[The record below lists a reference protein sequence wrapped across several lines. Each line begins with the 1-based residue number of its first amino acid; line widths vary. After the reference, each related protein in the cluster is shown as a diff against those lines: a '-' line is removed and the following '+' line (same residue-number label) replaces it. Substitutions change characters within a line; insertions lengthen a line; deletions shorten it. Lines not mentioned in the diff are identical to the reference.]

1 MSFRKPFLIALTLFT
16 GGIVSGQDRYSA
28 GDIVENF
35 TLTNRSTGQEVDLYD
50 LEGNVVFLEW
60 FAWWCPYCQA
70 AAAKTETDIV
80 DYYDDRDGNAN
91 GIPVKHVALNLVSG
105 QETQTQNFIDSYGL
119 GFVLD
124 DPDRD
129 VADLFQ
135 SSGQPIF
142 AIINGVENS
151 ASHDQWELLY
161 SLHGYGST
169 NPPIST
175 FRTHIDSVEAEADG
189 DPEVTISGGSA
200 ITEGGNA
207 SFTLTATPAPS
218 SSLDVEVSVAD
229 DDASDFLASGN
240 EVSRTVAIPT
250 TGTVSFTVATE
261 NDAVDEANGS
271 VSATVNSGS
280 GYTVGTPSTATVMVN
295 DNDDPPP
302 PPTPEVTITGGN
314 AITEGGNAR
323 FTLTATPA
331 PSSSLDVEV
340 SVADDDASDF
350 LASGNEVSRTVAI
363 PTTGT
368 VSFSVATENDAVDEA
383 NGSVS
388 ATVNSGSGY
397 TVGTPSTATVM
408 VNDNDDPPPPP
419 TPEVTITGGNAI
431 TEGGNARFT
440 LTATPA
446 PSSSLDVEVSVAD
459 DDASDFLASGNE
471 VSRTVA
477 IPTTGTVS
485 FTVATENDAVDEAN
499 GSVSATV
506 NSGSG
511 YTVARPLPPR

>member
-1 MSFRKPFLIALTLFT
+1 MTIT
-16 GGIVSGQDRYSA
+16 GG
-28 GDIVENF
+28 N
-35 TLTNRSTGQEVDLYD
+35 
-50 LEGNVVFLEW
+50 
-60 FAWWCPYCQA
+60 
-70 AAAKTETDIV
+70 
-80 DYYDDRDGNAN
+80 
-91 GIPVKHVALNLVSG
+91 
-105 QETQTQNFIDSYGL
+105 
-119 GFVLD
+119 
-124 DPDRD
+124 
-129 VADLFQ
+129 
-135 SSGQPIF
+135 
-142 AIINGVENS
+142 
-151 ASHDQWELLY
+151 
-161 SLHGYGST
+161 
-169 NPPIST
+169 
-175 FRTHIDSVEAEADG
+175 
-189 DPEVTISGGSA
+189 A

-207 SFTLTATPAPS
+207 RFTLTATPAPS

-368 VSFSVATENDAVDEA
+368 VSFTVATENDAVDEA

-506 NSGSG
+506 SNGNG
-511 YTVARPLPPR
+511 YTVGTTSSATVMVNDNDDPPPPPLPSEYINYLSKQGIPESQFQQDLDPDSDGVPNVFEYYFGTDASDTASFSQPTPIIVTIFSTSYNALKYVRNPNAVGVTISVEFSYSPSFDSLIGSVPFSNQPLENGLEEVVVRSESPLSGREFSRLIYRSEDL